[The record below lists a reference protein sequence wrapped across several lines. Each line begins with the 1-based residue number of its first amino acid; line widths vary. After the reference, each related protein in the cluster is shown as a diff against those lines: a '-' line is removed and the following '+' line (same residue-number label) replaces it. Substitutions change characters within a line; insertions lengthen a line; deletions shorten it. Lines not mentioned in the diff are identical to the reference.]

1 MKLLL
6 VGEFIPFRIEFSYYS
21 AFMSLGMNVLYFNLP
36 IVSRFIRPFCEYI
49 INLRLLRY
57 TNEIQPDLIL
67 IFKGYYLK
75 PETIMKIKKIS
86 KCLIFCFNPDDPFN
100 IYFLGSSHNNIL
112 EAIPYYDCYFTFSRY
127 LMERIKQKGAKKV
140 EYLPFGFDPDIHY
153 PVKVSDEERIKY
165 AHDVAFIGN
174 WSPEREDYLSELLE
188 FDLGIWG
195 EKYWRKLCK
204 DKNLKKRWQ
213 KKAVYGVEQSKVLNS
228 SKIALNILRAQNKG
242 SHNMRTFELPAC
254 GVFVISEKSPEIE
267 DFFKEDEEIVLF
279 SSKPELK
286 EKINYYLKNETKRK
300 KISYR
305 GFRRCIES
313 DYTYKA
319 RAKKILEVF
328 ECLKNIKLL

>member
-1 MKLLL
+1 MKLFLI
-6 VGEFIPFRIEFSYYS
+6 GEFLPTRLEISYRRYFELLGCKVFSFHTGLVPRIFKNYW
-21 AFMSLGMNVLYFNLP
+21 
-36 IVSRFIRPFCEYI
+36 EYI
-49 INLRLLRY
+49 INKKLLKS
-57 TNEIQPDLIL
+57 IKLFKPDLVMVI
-67 IFKGYYLK
+67 KGYFLY
-75 PETIMKIKKIS
+75 PQTILKIKR
-86 KCLIFCFNPDDPFN
+86 LFNNYIFCFNSDDPFN
-100 IYFLGSSHNNIL
+100 ILYPGSSNENI
-112 EAIPYYDCYFTFSRY
+112 INSISYYDCYFTFNRQ
-127 LMERIKQKGAKKV
+127 LIDKIKQKGAKKV
-140 EYLPFGFDPDIHY
+140 EYLPFGFDPNIHY

-204 DKNLKKRWQ
+204 DKNLKKSWQ

-254 GVFVISEKSPEIE
+254 SAFVISERSPEIE